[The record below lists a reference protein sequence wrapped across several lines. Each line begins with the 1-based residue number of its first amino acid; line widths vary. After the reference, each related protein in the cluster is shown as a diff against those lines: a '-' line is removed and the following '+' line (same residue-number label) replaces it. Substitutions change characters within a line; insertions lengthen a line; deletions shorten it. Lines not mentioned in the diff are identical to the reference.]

1 MMVKIKNLDKVAKR
15 IQKAVRDKEKIIIY
29 GDSDMDGVSSV
40 IILKETLTTLGFS
53 SPVIYFP
60 DREDEGYGINESALE
75 KLKQYAP
82 ALFITLDCG
91 ISNFKEAEL
100 AGEMSFEVVIIDH
113 HEILDKLPK
122 ASIIVDPKQTGDK
135 YPFKEFANV
144 GLTFK
149 LSEAI
154 MGDKMPKSLKKSFLE
169 LVAMATIA
177 DMMPKTDDNEQMIF
191 EGMGYL
197 EESWRPGIQ
206 ALFSLEIV
214 KGHSLLEKIIKVNS
228 LMNIRNVQEGL
239 PAAYRLLTSSDFKV
253 AQQLAEY
260 LLEKS
265 IEKKKRVEEITAE
278 VRKRQTFSKDNIV
291 FDGDFTWDLIL
302 LGIVAAVVSK
312 DTNKPAFLYK
322 KMEKESLGSIRA
334 PEGFNTVE
342 AMKSCA
348 NLLVSYGGHARA
360 SGFRL
365 ENKNLEKFKQALIEY
380 FAK

>member
-1 MMVKIKNLDKVAKR
+1 MVKIKNLDKAAKR
-15 IQKAVRDKEKIIIY
+15 IKMAVENKEKIIVY

-40 IILKETLTTLGFS
+40 IILKETLSTLGFA
-53 SPVIYFP
+53 PTAIYFP
-60 DREDEGYGINESALE
+60 DREKEGYGINTSALE
-75 KLKQYAP
+75 NLKQHAP
-82 ALFITLDCG
+82 ALFVTLDCG

-100 AGEMSFEVVIIDH
+100 AEKMGFEVVIIDH
-113 HEILDKLPK
+113 HEILEKLPK
-122 ASIIVDPKQTGDK
+122 ASIIVDPKQKGDK

-154 MGDKMPKSLKKSFLE
+154 LGDKMPESLRKSFLE

-197 EESWRPGIQ
+197 EGSWRPGIQ

-228 LMNIRNVQEGL
+228 LMNIRNIQGGL
-239 PAAYRLLTSSDFKV
+239 PAAYRLLTSSDFKI
-253 AQQLAEY
+253 AQQLAEH

-265 IEKKKRVEEITAE
+265 IEKKKRVEEITVE

-312 DTNKPAFLYK
+312 DTNKPVFLYK
-322 KMEKESLGSIRA
+322 KLEKESLGSIRA

-342 AMKSCA
+342 AMKACA
-348 NLLVSYGGHARA
+348 DLLVSYGGHARA
-360 SGFRL
+360 SGFRV
-365 ENKNLEKFKQALIEY
+365 ENKNLEKFKQGLIEY
-380 FAK
+380 FSNL

>member
-1 MMVKIKNLDKVAKR
+1 MAKIKNLDKAAKR
-15 IQKAVRDKEKIIIY
+15 IKKAVENKERIIIY

-40 IILKETLTTLGFS
+40 IILKETLTTLGFA
-53 SPVIYFP
+53 PTAIYFP
-60 DREDEGYGINESALE
+60 DREEEGYGINASALE
-75 KLKQYAP
+75 NLKQHAP

-100 AGEMSFEVVIIDH
+100 AEKMGFEVVIIDH

-122 ASIIVDPKQTGDK
+122 ASIIVDPKQKGDK

-154 MGDKMPKSLKKSFLE
+154 LGDKMPESLRKSFLE
-169 LVAMATIA
+169 LVVMATIA

-214 KGHSLLEKIIKVNS
+214 KGFSLLEKIIKVNS
-228 LMNIRNVQEGL
+228 LMNVRNVQGGL
-239 PAAYRLLTSSDFKV
+239 PAAYRLLTSSDFKT

-265 IEKKKRVEEITAE
+265 IEKKKRVEEITTE
-278 VRKRQTFSKDNIV
+278 VKKRQTFSKNNIV

-312 DTNKPAFLYK
+312 DTNKPVFLYK
-322 KMEKESLGSIRA
+322 KLEKESLGSIRA

-342 AMKSCA
+342 AMKTCKD
-348 NLLVSYGGHARA
+348 LLVSYGGHARA
-360 SGFRL
+360 SGFRV
-365 ENKNLEKFKQALIEY
+365 ENKNIEKFKQALIEY
-380 FAK
+380 FSNL